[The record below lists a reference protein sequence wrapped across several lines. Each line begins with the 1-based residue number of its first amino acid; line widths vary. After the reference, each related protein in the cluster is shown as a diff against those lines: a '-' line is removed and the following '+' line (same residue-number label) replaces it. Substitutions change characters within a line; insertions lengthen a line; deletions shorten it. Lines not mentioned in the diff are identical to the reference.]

1 MKAIAKTYTK
11 KRKCS
16 VQVAVYFI
24 IPELWDRRT
33 FSKVMFLNSFLP
45 GFWYRIFHSKEELNE
60 LSDDST
66 DIFQGNMLDRY
77 TDQSVT
83 FKMESMLF

>member
-1 MKAIAKTYTK
+1 
-11 KRKCS
+11 
-16 VQVAVYFI
+16 
-24 IPELWDRRT
+24 
-33 FSKVMFLNSFLP
+33 MFLNSNLP
-45 GFWYRIFHSKEELNE
+45 GFRYRIFHNKEELNE

-83 FKMESMLF
+83 FKMENMLF